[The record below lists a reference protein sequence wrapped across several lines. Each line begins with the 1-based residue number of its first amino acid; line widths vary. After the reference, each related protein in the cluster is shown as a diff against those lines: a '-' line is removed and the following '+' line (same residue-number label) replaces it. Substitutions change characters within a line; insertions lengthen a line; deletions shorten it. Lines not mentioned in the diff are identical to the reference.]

1 MQLAE
6 VGPRFEAKRKSQ
18 PVFDS
23 RYSSSAKLTAAY
35 EIRQGTVDQKEADVE
50 WLLRPYMRTA
60 KKRTQL

>member
-1 MQLAE
+1 MCSSL
-6 VGPRFEAKRKSQ
+6 KSGR
-18 PVFDS
+18 DS
-23 RYSSSAKLTAAY
+23 RRSVSHPSSPFAYTARRGLIAAY